1 MKNTLLLL
9 ALLSAP
15 ALAHAGGLIDTT
27 PIEKSGRDAQKKLK
41 GDVDGSVD
49 KHHVTVGSDG
59 AKKGSAKK
67 AKKKAAK

>member
-1 MKNTLLLL
+1 MKTALLFL
-9 ALLSAP
+9 ALVATP
-15 ALAHAGGLIDTT
+15 GLAHAGGLIDTT

-49 KHHVTVGSDG
+49 KHHVTVGSDD
-59 AKKGSAKK
+59 AKKSGKK